1 LKTVCEL
8 NIRVKSYQKKEHV
21 KTTSLSFSHWR
32 DSFGSTGS
40 TVRTMDLCIADMFL
54 CHYINATKI
63 DCELDPR
70 VKKLLYLCSC
80 PYVSMLEHSLCLCP
94 YVSMLVPLCFYDQ
107 NFFYAPVLMFLCL
120 YPYVSMIGTFTTLL
134 SLCFYAP

>member
-1 LKTVCEL
+1 MIENRLRNEYPSEEL
-8 NIRVKSYQKKEHV
+8 SEKGDV

-70 VKKLLYLCSC
+70 VKKLL
-80 PYVSMLEHSLCLCP
+80 
-94 YVSMLVPLCFYDQ
+94 
-107 NFFYAPVLMFLCL
+107 
-120 YPYVSMIGTFTTLL
+120 
-134 SLCFYAP
+134 